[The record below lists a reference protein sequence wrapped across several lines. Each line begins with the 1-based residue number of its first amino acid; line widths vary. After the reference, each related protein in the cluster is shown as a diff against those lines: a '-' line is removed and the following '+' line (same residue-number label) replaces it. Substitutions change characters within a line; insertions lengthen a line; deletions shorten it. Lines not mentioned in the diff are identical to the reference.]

1 MKGQAFITIFALAA
15 LVIGCAKSDTAATT
29 SGTTGSDVK
38 TTSGD
43 APKPADVSKLKTET
57 LTPGK
62 GEGAKDGDMLT
73 MLYRGTLTNGTLFDG
88 NMNADTTPIM
98 EKDPFPLTLGMG
110 SVIKGWDEGLKGIKV
125 GEVRRISIPSE
136 LGYGAAGSGSTIPPN
151 ADLMFDVKC
160 LDIIKVGEEMVID
173 TKDQKVGTGPAV
185 KNGDTVEIHYVGKL
199 LNGKQFDSSRDRKQ
213 TFKFKVGAGE
223 VVPGFDK
230 AVTGMQKGGIRT
242 ARIPPQAAYGA
253 NPSGGLPGNSV
264 LNFELE
270 LISVNGK

>member
-15 LVIGCAKSDTAATT
+15 LVIGCSKSDPAAGTT
-29 SGTTGSDVK
+29 GTTGSDVK
-38 TTSGD
+38 TTSGE
-43 APKPADVSKLKTET
+43 APKPADVSKLKIET

-62 GEGAKDGDMLT
+62 GDGAKDGDMLT

-88 NMNADTTPIM
+88 NMNADATPIL
-98 EKDPFPLTLGMG
+98 EKDPFALNLGMG

-125 GEVRRISIPSE
+125 GEVRRISIPSD
-136 LGYGAAGSGSTIPPN
+136 LGYGAQGSPPTIPPN

-173 TKDQKVGTGPAV
+173 TSDVKVGTGPAV
-185 KNGDTVEIHYVGKL
+185 KTGDSVEIHYVGKL

-230 AVTGMQKGGIRT
+230 AVTGMQKGGVRK